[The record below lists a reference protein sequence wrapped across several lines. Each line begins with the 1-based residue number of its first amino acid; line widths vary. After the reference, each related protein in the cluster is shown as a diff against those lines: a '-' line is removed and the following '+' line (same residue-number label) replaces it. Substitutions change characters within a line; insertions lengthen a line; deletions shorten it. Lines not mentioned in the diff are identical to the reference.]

1 MNYLQPTALTLFL
14 LTAAMS
20 AQAQP
25 AGSDHCPDLPGGS
38 TLHWQQQQRDGYLLC
53 RAEDE
58 HGNPAFNLMLTD
70 DEPKLRL
77 ARSLRAE
84 RAQFAGQDIHWYRMD
99 LANDAAE
106 QAQYRRI
113 TVSRLGKDQYAQL
126 WFNANDQAE
135 LETRIE
141 QISHLRLDNTPR
153 LGNR

>member
-1 MNYLQPTALTLFL
+1 MNYLQPTVLTMFL
-14 LTAAMS
+14 LAAAMS

-25 AGSDHCPDLPGGS
+25 AVSEHCPDLPGGS
-38 TLHWQQQQRDGYLLC
+38 NLHWEQQQRDGYLLC

-58 HGNPAFNLMLTD
+58 HGNNAFNLMLTR
-70 DEPKLRL
+70 DEPNLRL

-84 RAQFAGQDIHWYRMD
+84 RAQFAEQDIHWYRMD

-113 TVSRLGKDQYAQL
+113 TVSRLGKDHYAQL

-141 QISHLRLDNTPR
+141 QIGHLRLDNTTR

>member
-1 MNYLQPTALTLFL
+1 
-14 LTAAMS
+14 
-20 AQAQP
+20 
-25 AGSDHCPDLPGGS
+25 
-38 TLHWQQQQRDGYLLC
+38 
-53 RAEDE
+53 
-58 HGNPAFNLMLTD
+58 MLTG
-70 DEPKLRL
+70 DEPNLRL

-126 WFNANDQAE
+126 WFNATDQAE